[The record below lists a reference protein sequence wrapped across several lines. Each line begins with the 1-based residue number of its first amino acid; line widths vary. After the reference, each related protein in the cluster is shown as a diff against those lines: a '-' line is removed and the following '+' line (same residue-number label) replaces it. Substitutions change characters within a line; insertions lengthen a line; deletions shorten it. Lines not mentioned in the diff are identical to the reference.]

1 MTAEAML
8 RDLSVLIVED
18 EFIVA
23 VGLESTFRNAGASDV
38 TIVGNMADAWDAI
51 KSARFDFALLDI
63 RLPDGYS
70 FPLAMNLIADDVPV
84 VIHSGHAEI
93 YHSARL
99 PGIIFCPKPATPAE
113 IVRASFKAIQ
123 FNGVSGTDQLQDT
136 LH

>member
-1 MTAEAML
+1 MNPHEML
-8 RDLSVLIVED
+8 RDRSVLTVED

-23 VGLESTFRNAGASDV
+23 VGLENTFRNAGAGDV
-38 TIVGNMADAWDAI
+38 TIVGTVADAWDEVR
-51 KSARFDFALLDI
+51 KTRFDFALLDI

-70 FPLAMNLIADDVPV
+70 FPLAMDLFADGVPV

-113 IVRASFKAIQ
+113 IVRASLKAIQ
-123 FNGVSGTDQLQDT
+123 FKSFSTTPQLQDT

>member
-1 MTAEAML
+1 MNSEAML
-8 RDLSVLIVED
+8 RDRSVLIVED

-23 VGLESTFRNAGASDV
+23 VGLESIFRGAGASDV
-38 TIVGNMADAWDAI
+38 TVKGSMADAWDAVR
-51 KSARFDFALLDI
+51 SARYDFALLDI

-70 FPLAMNLIADDVPV
+70 FPLAMNLVADEVPV

-113 IVRASFKAIQ
+113 IVRASLKAIQ
-123 FNGVSGTDQLQDT
+123 FNGASKVAQLQDT

>member
-1 MTAEAML
+1 MNSDAVL

-23 VGLESTFRNAGASDV
+23 VGLENTFRNAGAGDV
-38 TIVGNMADAWDAI
+38 TVIGNIADAWDAVR
-51 KSARFDFALLDI
+51 STRFDFALLDI

-70 FPLAMNLIADDVPV
+70 FPLAMNLMAQEVPV

-99 PGIIFCPKPATPAE
+99 PGITFCPKPATPAE
-113 IVRASFKAIQ
+113 IVHASFKAIR
-123 FNGVSGTDQLQDT
+123 FNGISKAAYLQET

>member
-1 MTAEAML
+1 MNVETTL
-8 RDLSVLIVED
+8 RDRSVLIVED

-23 VGLESTFRNAGASDV
+23 VGLENTFRKAGVSDV
-38 TIVGNMADAWDAI
+38 TVIGNMADAWDAI
-51 KSARFDFALLDI
+51 SNAKFDFALLDI

-70 FPLAMNLIADDVPV
+70 FPLAMNLMAQDVPV

-113 IVRASFKAIQ
+113 IVRASMKAIQ
-123 FNGVSGTDQLQDT
+123 FNGVSKSAYLQDT